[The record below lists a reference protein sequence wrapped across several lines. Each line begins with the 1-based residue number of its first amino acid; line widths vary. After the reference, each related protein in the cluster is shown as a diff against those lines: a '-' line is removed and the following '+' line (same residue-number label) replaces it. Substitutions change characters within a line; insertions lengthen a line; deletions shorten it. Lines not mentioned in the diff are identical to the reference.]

1 LEKIE
6 PPFAQGVGGA
16 SLNISGK
23 GMYDSQ
29 IKRVKFV
36 CDAGEREVSCDWDKK
51 ARCLKCIVP
60 PLSWLWG
67 GSEMEEEKLT
77 ELKSKP
83 IKIFLTFN
91 NQEWIPGPDF
101 KFHDHSVT
109 RVAYAHQ
116 FMGETAE
123 PE

>member
-1 LEKIE
+1 
-6 PPFAQGVGGA
+6 
-16 SLNISGK
+16 
-23 GMYDSQ
+23 MYDSQ
-29 IKRVKFV
+29 IKRVKFK

-67 GSEMEEEKLT
+67 GSEIEEEKLA

-91 NQEWIPGPDF
+91 NQEWIAGPDF

-116 FMGETAE
+116 YMGETAE